1 MHDYSEEVAR
11 LTRAAYA
18 ACRAMHH
25 SSGCACT
32 IRSGVEDRLA
42 YEAFPQQ
49 RFVPVGE
56 FLPCGACLA
65 ATLSCARNVPRLALA
80 KSGA

>member
-1 MHDYSEEVAR
+1 MHDRSEEVAR

-18 ACRAMHH
+18 ACGAMRHAP
-25 SSGCACT
+25 GCACV

-42 YEAFPQQ
+42 YEDFPQQ

-56 FLPCGACLA
+56 FVPCGACLA
-65 ATLSCARNVPRLALA
+65 ANLS
-80 KSGA
+80 